1 MAKKKSFIFG
11 YHRLFHMT
19 DWLPTFLSAIK
30 SGRGNVAGAVGIDG
44 VDQWGSFQSDM
55 NHHARSEIL
64 QEGSLR

>member
-1 MAKKKSFIFG
+1 
-11 YHRLFHMT
+11 MT